1 MNSNNLGDRGLN
13 HFSLSADILLK
24 SSIISFPP
32 EQNKTKPGY
41 GNVQIFFFFFF
52 AVSGYN
58 FKILTKNLLKIP

>member
-41 GNVQIFFFFFF
+41 GNVQIFFFFF
-52 AVSGYN
+52 
-58 FKILTKNLLKIP
+58 LLFQAITLKY